1 MTKTN
6 DNIDVYFK
14 DALHKI
20 VNESNANALDVAL
33 EKTNVRLR
41 DMIERE
47 LNDPEEDR
55 ARKTDVKQFRG
66 RRWSESGTGSH
77 VKSVLRDDRKRYN
90 LPRKRFVYS

>member
-1 MTKTN
+1 M
-6 DNIDVYFK
+6 
-14 DALHKI
+14 
-20 VNESNANALDVAL
+20 NESNANALDVAL

-55 ARKTDVKQFRG
+55 ARKTDVKQFAEDVG
-66 RRWSESGTGSH
+66 AK
-77 VKSVLRDDRKRYN
+77 VVPVLTSKAFFDDRKRYN